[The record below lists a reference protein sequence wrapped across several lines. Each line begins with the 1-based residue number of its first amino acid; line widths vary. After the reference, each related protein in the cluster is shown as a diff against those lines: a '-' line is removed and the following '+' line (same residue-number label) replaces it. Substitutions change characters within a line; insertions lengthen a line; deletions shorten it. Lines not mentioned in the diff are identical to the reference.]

1 MIESISDFSK
11 VHLVGSYI
19 SGDVC
24 MLKWVPL
31 VLLDKLTRKARVEV
45 DAVRGCLQEASQSS
59 CRAGCHSS
67 S

>member
-1 MIESISDFSK
+1 M
-11 VHLVGSYI
+11 GPCI

-24 MLKWVPL
+24 MDKWVPL
-31 VLLDKLTRKARVEV
+31 VLLDKLTRKAHVEV
-45 DAVRGCLQEASQSS
+45 DAVRGCLQKASQSS